1 MKFRLRNIITMRL
14 EVVKFFIQVENL
26 AKFNIYPQYSLTRF
40 TTHILKFARVNN
52 YQLGD

>member
-1 MKFRLRNIITMRL
+1 MKFRPRNIITL
-14 EVVKFFIQVENL
+14 CLKVIKFFTQVENL